1 MSRRRHPPALLVG
14 DRLLSHPASMLGAAL
29 LGAALLASG
38 CGNGSSSYPDVTVS
52 TPEVSTEGATL
63 TLAQWRHSVG
73 HICRRAA
80 VEVGGASQQLSRQ
93 INASDEVRDEG
104 EISRMAFDLAKPA
117 FEEQLRA
124 LAELRPPAAL
134 ADGYQGFIASLA
146 QELLWTG
153 RIAQML
159 GTDADDED
167 LQAADDQLAAS
178 AQRAGEFVRRN
189 HLAGCML
196 AAGGGG

>member
-1 MSRRRHPPALLVG
+1 MSPRRRRPAPQHGGRIATDPLALLGV
-14 DRLLSHPASMLGAAL
+14 AL

-38 CGNGSSSYPDVTVS
+38 CGSDASYPDVTVS
-52 TPEVSTEGATL
+52 TPEVSTEGAAL
-63 TLAQWRHSVG
+63 SVEEWRHSVG
-73 HICRRAA
+73 DVCRQAA